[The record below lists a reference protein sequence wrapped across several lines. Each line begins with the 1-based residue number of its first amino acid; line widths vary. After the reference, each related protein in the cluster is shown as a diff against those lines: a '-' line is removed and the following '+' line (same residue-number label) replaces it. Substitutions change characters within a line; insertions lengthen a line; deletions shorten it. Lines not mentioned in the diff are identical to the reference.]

1 MKDLGELHHFLW
13 MRVQHRDGC
22 LFLSQHQYML
32 EILDRAGM
40 ADCKSCTIPIDTSLK
55 VSADTGTHGPQ
66 EPHLAAMKR
75 NLCYLRGTLHLGL
88 MIRPCRRQELLVVYF
103 DAN

>member
-1 MKDLGELHHFLW
+1 MKDLGELHHFLG

-22 LFLSQHQYML
+22 LFLSQHQYKL

-40 ADCKSCTIPIDTSLK
+40 ADCKSCTIPVDTSLK

-66 EPHLAAMKR
+66 EPHLAAIKR
-75 NLCYLRGTLHLGL
+75 NLC
-88 MIRPCRRQELLVVYF
+88 
-103 DAN
+103 